1 MDPFTENYGQIIR
14 FGFKI
19 SGHSST
25 LDLFVDSEE
34 SLLYWLP
41 HLQHRMINLNIEDD
55 YIFIKEIG
63 KGNFGF
69 VFEGETI
76 DKTSR
81 VAIKSITKSMVKRQY
96 LENIVRETEILRN
109 MQHQNIV
116 NIIRVYESE
125 DSVHFVMDYVEGGDL
140 HSSILAKGKFSEREV
155 SKFANKFLKLLVFM
169 RGKGLLHRDL
179 KPANILLVKKHRITD
194 FKLCDFGF
202 AEMVPKSG
210 LSLLCGSPGYVAP
223 EILNNENYSFQ
234 ADIFSF
240 GVILYI
246 L

>member
-1 MDPFTENYGQIIR
+1 
-14 FGFKI
+14 
-19 SGHSST
+19 
-25 LDLFVDSEE
+25 
-34 SLLYWLP
+34 
-41 HLQHRMINLNIEDD
+41 
-55 YIFIKEIG
+55 
-63 KGNFGF
+63 
-69 VFEGETI
+69 
-76 DKTSR
+76 
-81 VAIKSITKSMVKRQY
+81 
-96 LENIVRETEILRN
+96 
-109 MQHQNIV
+109 
-116 NIIRVYESE
+116 
-125 DSVHFVMDYVEGGDL
+125 
-140 HSSILAKGKFSEREV
+140 
-155 SKFANKFLKLLVFM
+155 M

-246 L
+246 LLSGRCPFPGKRPNEILQKNKECSILFYDKY